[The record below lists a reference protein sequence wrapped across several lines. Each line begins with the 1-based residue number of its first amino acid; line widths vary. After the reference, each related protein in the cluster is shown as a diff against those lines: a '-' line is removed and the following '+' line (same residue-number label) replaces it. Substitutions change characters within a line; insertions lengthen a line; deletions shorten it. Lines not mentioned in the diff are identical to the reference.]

1 MSSPCSPALMRPVT
15 WRVRTASPGWRSAI
29 DAGQSPSGSAGMGSR
44 SSRDR
49 PCRLPPVGPAT
60 VRCAAMPTEEPRL
73 DFADDVDGALVLTG
87 EIDSYTAPELSD
99 RLAGDPPVEV
109 LDVGGVTFID
119 SSGLRVIVEAHQ
131 SRLAAGSRL
140 VLRSPSAAVQ
150 RLLEISG
157 LAGHLD
163 VAG

>member
-1 MSSPCSPALMRPVT
+1 
-15 WRVRTASPGWRSAI
+15 
-29 DAGQSPSGSAGMGSR
+29 
-44 SSRDR
+44 
-49 PCRLPPVGPAT
+49 
-60 VRCAAMPTEEPRL
+60 MPTEEPRL
-73 DFADDVDGALVLTG
+73 DFADDVDGALLLTG
-87 EIDSYTAPELSD
+87 EIDSYTAPELSE
-99 RLAGDPPVEV
+99 RLAGEPPVEV
-109 LDVGGVTFID
+109 LDLAGVTFID

-150 RLLEISG
+150 RRLEISG